1 MKPSGIVFKVT
12 ESPDGGFEARAI
24 GYSIFTL
31 GDSWDDLKLMV
42 KDAVLCHF
50 EDDEMPSEIK
60 IQLVKQEVIA
70 V

>member
-1 MKPSGIVFKVT
+1 MKPNGIVFKVT

>member
-1 MKPSGIVFKVT
+1 MRTNEIVFEVA
-12 ESPDGGFEARAI
+12 ESPDGGFEARAV
-24 GYSIFTL
+24 GHSIFTM
-31 GDSWDDLKLMV
+31 GDSWDELKFMV

-50 EDDEMPSEIK
+50 NDDEMPSEIK

>member
-1 MKPSGIVFKVT
+1 MKPNEIVFKVT